1 MSRIKWPPHRK
12 QEELLEAAAVTV
24 TLVVSPSRGWR
35 DEIYRSNDGWEC
47 RVIPFLKLGK
57 ELDEAA
63 ISPYAKAIKNN
74 FEAD

>member
-1 MSRIKWPPHRK
+1 
-12 QEELLEAAAVTV
+12 
-24 TLVVSPSRGWR
+24 
-35 DEIYRSNDGWEC
+35 
-47 RVIPFLKLGK
+47 VIPFLKLGK